1 MIDPIIG
8 LILKEARGRP
18 GKDMRDKVYEVMQ
31 DLDATIIKIFKTA
44 RDIERRKEENEK
56 ER

>member
-31 DLDATIIKIFKTA
+31 DLDASIIKIFKTA

>member
-1 MIDPIIG
+1 MIDPIIC

-31 DLDATIIKIFKTA
+31 DLDASIIKIFKTI
-44 RDIERRKEENEK
+44 RDIERNKYDNK
-56 ER
+56 KH